1 MDVENM
7 AKKAD
12 PRSLT
17 YMNNFMARQGNG
29 DFDMALMEPATSGT
43 DEKHEVGLFLRICRC
58 FTKENDSLKVTEVNG
73 ANVGVAFFLDFP
85 FHALK
90 TDHKEGED
98 TIIRLVHYSDNY
110 FSLELP
116 CSQWVLSSVVRVSHL
131 NFVALYSSVYSETH
145 TAERGCS

>member
-1 MDVENM
+1 MSYYEIEMDVENM

-29 DFDMALMEPATSGT
+29 GFDMASMEPATSRT

-58 FTKENDSLKVTEVNG
+58 FTKEDGSLKVTKVNG
-73 ANVGVAFFLDFP
+73 ADVGVAFFLHFSV
-85 FHALK
+85 HALK

-98 TIIRLVHYSDNY
+98 TRICPVHYSDNY
-110 FSLELP
+110 FLLVPGEVMP
-116 CSQWVLSSVVRVSHL
+116 I
-131 NFVALYSSVYSETH
+131 
-145 TAERGCS
+145 